1 MKPRQVTQLKNHV
14 LEHGLTITT
23 REERL
28 LAKTALETLLNAEI
42 KGQVHMT
49 RKEVERVVNMYNL
62 IKNNL

>member
-1 MKPRQVTQLKNHV
+1 MNLPTLKTHV
-14 LEHGLTITT
+14 LEHGLPITT
-23 REERL
+23 KQDRL

>member
-1 MKPRQVTQLKNHV
+1 MNLPTLKTHI
-14 LEHGLTITT
+14 LEYGLEITT
-23 REERL
+23 RRDRL

-42 KGQVHMT
+42 KGQVRMT